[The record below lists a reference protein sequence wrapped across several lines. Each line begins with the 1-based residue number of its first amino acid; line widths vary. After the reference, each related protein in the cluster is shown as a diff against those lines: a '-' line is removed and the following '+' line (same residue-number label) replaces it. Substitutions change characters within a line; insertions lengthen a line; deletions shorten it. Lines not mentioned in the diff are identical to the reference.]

1 MSQIPVEPIFVSV
14 KEAAHILG
22 LTSWSVYQLLDQQR
36 IKSQYHG
43 RRRLVRVDSLREYA
57 DNLPEVPPAADV
69 TA

>member
-1 MSQIPVEPIFVSV
+1 M